1 MVEDLRV
8 RTQADRAGADDDH
21 EWRLEFA
28 AALHDSIIQR
38 LLVAGIGLDPLVGS
52 ATPTGALAPAVRSLS
67 ILKDVIEELRS
78 WITVL
83 SECADPVWWSLDVNH
98 VDLAGAVSR
107 VIDEMILVLGF
118 VPSFRCQPGLELAE
132 GLVGDVVMVV
142 REALANIARH
152 ADATS
157 AVVSIGQRRDVLSVH
172 ISDNGRWCER
182 PAGSGFGVVGLRRRA
197 QRHGGSLALSTG
209 VFGTD
214 VMWCVPS
221 AAAVGTGTQ

>member
-1 MVEDLRV
+1 MEDLRV
-8 RTQADRAGADDDH
+8 RTQAGQAGADDDH

-38 LLVAGIGLDPLVGS
+38 LLVAGVGLDSLVGCAS
-52 ATPTGALAPAVRSLS
+52 AAGTLAPAVRSLS

-83 SECADPVWWSLDVNH
+83 SECADPVWQQLDINRM
-98 VDLAGAVSR
+98 DLADAVAR

-118 VPSFRCQPGLELAE
+118 VPSFRCQPGLVLAE
-132 GLVGDVVMVV
+132 GLVDDVGMVV
-142 REALANIARH
+142 REALANVARH

-157 AVVSIGQRRDVLSVH
+157 AVVSIAQRRGVLSVH
-172 ISDNGRWCER
+172 ISDNGRWSER
-182 PAGSGFGVVGLRRRA
+182 LAGSGFGVLGLRRRA
-197 QRHGGSLALSTG
+197 QRHGGSLALSAG
-209 VFGTD
+209 VVGTD

-221 AAAVGTGTQ
+221 VAAVGTCNH